1 MLGVEATTPLRGVLP
16 AIDDVMGIAIM
27 GVAACVPEAI
37 LCRSQLDTSCTIS
50 AFVSPAGG
58 VCTEASRSCCAA
70 LPALVEATER
80 MRDAEL

>member
-1 MLGVEATTPLRGVLP
+1 MNGTILLLMVE
-16 AIDDVMGIAIM
+16 DVMGVAIM

-37 LCRSQLDTSCTIS
+37 LCRSQLDTSCTVS

-58 VCTEASRSCCAA
+58 VCTEASRSCCAS